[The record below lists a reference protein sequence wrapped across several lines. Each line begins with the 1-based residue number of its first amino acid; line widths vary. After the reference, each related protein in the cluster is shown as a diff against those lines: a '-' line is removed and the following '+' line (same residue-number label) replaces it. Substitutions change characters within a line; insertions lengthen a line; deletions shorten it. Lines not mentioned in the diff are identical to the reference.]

1 MTMMGSTSH
10 VVSPTA
16 NKCSLKIMMMKNAFG
31 GITSID
37 IGGLGL
43 AITLAQIAGTPT
55 LLMMFDVLVR
65 VMIGEE
71 EDRMN
76 I

>member
-1 MTMMGSTSH
+1 MM
-10 VVSPTA
+10 V
-16 NKCSLKIMMMKNAFG
+16 KNAFG
-31 GITSID
+31 GIISID

>member
-1 MTMMGSTSH
+1 
-10 VVSPTA
+10 
-16 NKCSLKIMMMKNAFG
+16 MKNASG
-31 GITSID
+31 GIISID